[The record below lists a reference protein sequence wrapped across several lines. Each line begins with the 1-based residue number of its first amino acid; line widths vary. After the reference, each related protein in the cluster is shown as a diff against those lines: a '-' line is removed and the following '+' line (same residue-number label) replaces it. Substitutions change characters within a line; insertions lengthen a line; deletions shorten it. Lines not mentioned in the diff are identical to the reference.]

1 MKRNIL
7 RRSLSLILTLLV
19 ALGMTCTVFAS
30 EQEKDGAML
39 SVTDKAYVGEI
50 VEVFMFDSYD
60 GADPVING
68 VVSSDPSIC
77 QFSKESANTWIGKG
91 LKPGT
96 VTVTV
101 NYTHK
106 GASGT
111 MSSALTIMPVPKV
124 FKSLKV
130 NGKKVDVSKHAFGI
144 NKKAKKAKSVKIKAK
159 PASGWQVKKVYVY
172 GFKSAKQAKGY
183 KLKGTKAQVKKGKKI
198 SFPKKYKYLL
208 VTMKMVNKT
217 THETVYYQ
225 VQFYRNKA
233 IVS

>member
-1 MKRNIL
+1 MFF
-7 RRSLSLILTLLV
+7 S
-19 ALGMTCTVFAS
+19 
-30 EQEKDGAML
+30 
-39 SVTDKAYVGEI
+39 DKAYVGEL
-50 VEVFMFDSYD
+50 VDVSMFDSD
-60 GADPVING
+60 AGDDPVING

-77 QFSKESANTWIGKG
+77 QFHRESANYWTAKG

-96 VTVTV
+96 VTLTV

-106 GASGT
+106 GKQGT
-111 MSSALTIMPVPKV
+111 MSAALKILAVPTM

-130 NGKKVDVSKHAFGI
+130 NGKKVNVSKHAFGF
-144 NKKAKKAKSVKIKAK
+144 NKKAKKAKSVKVKAK
-159 PASGWQVKKVYVY
+159 PAPGWQVKKVYVY
-172 GFKSAKQAKGY
+172 GFKNAKQAKGY
-183 KLKGTKAQVKKGKKI
+183 KLKGSKAQVTKGKKI